1 MNVKSLLVAG
11 GGTAGLIAAIILKKN
26 LNIQIDV
33 VYSSNIGIIGVG
45 EGSTEHFKEFMEFV
59 GIDQYDLIKNCDA
72 TYKSGIMF
80 ENWTEQPYLHSVG
93 SHWSTKNAQYAF
105 IYASQIAK
113 KDKKI
118 TDDLQWQN
126 KINKW
131 FLNRSDQFPYNQ
143 FHFNTHKL
151 NEYLTNFAKS
161 LGINFYDDEIKS
173 VNINEQG
180 HIQSLIGNTNE
191 YRYDFY
197 IDSTGF
203 KRILMDQLGAKWQ
216 SYGKY
221 LKMKSAITFQTPDED
236 NYNLWTVARAMDAGW
251 MFRIPVWGRYGN
263 GYIFDSDY
271 IDKEH
276 AHKEVE
282 RLFNKEVEI
291 GKQFYFDPGALD
303 RVWINNCVAIGL
315 SGSFVEPLEATSIG
329 TSIQQSFLLMHRL
342 QNYNQ
347 NIINDYNKSFNDIME
362 NIRDFLVLHYMT
374 RKTNTQFW
382 RDLSNLEI
390 PDSLG
395 TKLERWQHKL
405 PINED
410 FSHLSNYRLFN
421 SDNFIM
427 CMHGLDLFDH
437 NSIKQEFDSKS
448 ILIHQET
455 EKLIQQYEEFSKNVH
470 SITHKEMINLIRNYF

>member
-173 VNINEQG
+173 VSIDEQG
-180 HIQSLIGNTNE
+180 HIQSLIGNANE

-236 NYNLWTVARAMDAGW
+236 NYNLWTIARAMDAGW

-282 RLFNKEVEI
+282 RLFNKEIEI

-303 RVWINNCVAIGL
+303 KVWINNCVAIGL

-347 NIINDYNKSFNDIME
+347 NVINDYNKSFNDIME

-382 RDLSNLEI
+382 RDLSTLEI

-395 TKLERWQHKL
+395 NKLERWQHKL

-410 FSHLSNYRLFN
+410 FSHLSDYRLFN

-455 EKLIQQYEEFSKNVH
+455 DNLIQQYNKFSKTVH
-470 SITHKEMINLIRNYF
+470 TITHKDMINLIRNYF

>member
-1 MNVKSLLVAG
+1 MNVRSLLVVG
-11 GGTAGLIAAIILKKN
+11 GGTAGLISAMILKKN
-26 LNIQIDV
+26 LNIQVDV
-33 VYSSNIGIIGVG
+33 VYSSNIGIVGVG
-45 EGSTEHFKEFMEFV
+45 EGSTEHFRDFIEYV

-80 ENWTEQPYLHSVG
+80 ENWTEYPYLHSVG
-93 SHWSTKNAQYAF
+93 GHWSAKNAQYAF
-105 IYASQIAK
+105 VYANQIAK

-126 KINKW
+126 RVNKW
-131 FLNRSDQFPYNQ
+131 FLNRKDQFPFNQ
-143 FHFNTHKL
+143 YHFNTQKL
-151 NEYLTNFAKS
+151 NEFLTNFAKS
-161 LGINFYDDEIKS
+161 MGINFYDDDINL
-173 VNINEQG
+173 VNLNEQG
-180 HIQSLIGNTNE
+180 NIQSLIGNVNE

-203 KRILMDQLGAKWQ
+203 KRVLIDKLGAKWR

-263 GYIFDSDY
+263 GYIFDTDY
-271 IDKEH
+271 IDQTC
-276 AHKEVE
+276 AHKEIE
-282 RLFNKEVEI
+282 TLFNNKIEI
-291 GKQFYFDPGALD
+291 GKQFQFDPGALEK
-303 RVWINNCVAIGL
+303 VWINNCVAIGL

-347 NIINDYNKSFNDIME
+347 NVINDYNKSFNDIME
-362 NIRDFLVLHYMT
+362 NIRDFLILHYMT
-374 RKTNTQFW
+374 RKTNTLFW
-382 RDLSNLEI
+382 RDLANLEI

-395 TKLERWQHKL
+395 AKLEQWQHKL
-405 PINED
+405 PISED
-410 FSHLSNYRLFN
+410 FSHLSDYKLFG

-427 CMHGLDLFDH
+427 CMHGLGLFNS
-437 NSIKQEFDSKS
+437 NSIKLELESKS
-448 ILIHQET
+448 ILIQQEAV
-455 EKLIQQYEEFSKNVH
+455 KLIQKNKELNDSID
-470 SITHKEMINLIRNYF
+470 SITHKELIYLIRNYF